1 MTILAFSVGAVV
13 GCVVGVV
20 VMALLAVSREQEGSV
35 RRQRE
40 ALDRIGKILEE
51 HPGMEIHRGS
61 WDGTLRLIHPGKKQQ
76 QTENGD

>member
-20 VMALLAVSREQEGSV
+20 VMALLAVSR
-35 RRQRE
+35 
-40 ALDRIGKILEE
+40 
-51 HPGMEIHRGS
+51 GS
-61 WDGTLRLIHPGKKQQ
+61 WDGTLRLIHPGKKQP